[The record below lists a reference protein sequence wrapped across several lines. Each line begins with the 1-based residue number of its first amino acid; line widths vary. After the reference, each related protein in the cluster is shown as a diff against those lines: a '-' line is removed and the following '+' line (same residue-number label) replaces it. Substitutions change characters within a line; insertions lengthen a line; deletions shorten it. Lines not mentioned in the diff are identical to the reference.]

1 MHFASNGYI
10 LDNHGIF
17 HLCKPIKP
25 KFIRFIIPY
34 ISFLVVENLGS
45 KDQC

>member
-1 MHFASNGYI
+1 MNFASNGYI

-25 KFIRFIIPY
+25 KFIQFIIPY
-34 ISFLVVENLGS
+34 ISFLVVEFLRTN
-45 KDQC
+45 DQC